1 MVKTLLCVFLIIC
14 MIAMPVVRDGDTAKD
29 SKVWLQAIQHI
40 FSDKYCWLLKVIIKI
55 VMNINTSCCVWSSSC
70 RFVLWRRHFFSRAAT
85 VVHMSL
91 LWQDGLHRDI
101 LTGACHLRAFRDFH
115 GGGEYTHCTNG
126 TAQYTFVYYYK
137 LRNVLISLSILVYLC
152 YPLACSEFSHHC
164 NSQLLHFSY
173 SVAFYEHSPL
183 LSKARQRLRLL
194 ILLTPGCLV
203 GCLTNSYLRAGVKR
217 CHWSVWPELTYYLT

>member
-1 MVKTLLCVFLIIC
+1 
-14 MIAMPVVRDGDTAKD
+14 MPVVRDGDTAKD

-164 NSQLLHFSY
+164 NSQLLHFSGILW
-173 SVAFYEHSPL
+173 AFSTAEQSKTKAQAAHTADTWLPSRLSDQQLLESGGEKMPL
-183 LSKARQRLRLL
+183 KRVTRANLLFNLVFVFFMTLTARWN
-194 ILLTPGCLV
+194 G
-203 GCLTNSYLRAGVKR
+203 N
-217 CHWSVWPELTYYLT
+217 